1 MLFLTHKKIKY
12 LIPKWD
18 KNDSQSFQH
27 SHSFYYLRSLPS
39 LSCPNLIFPVQT
51 SISNILLSM
60 FNFFLRPIPWHYP
73 QVLPLLP
80 ATHLAWLSNWVFL
93 GAPFQL
99 LFPSQWHPAL
109 GPHWVG
115 PAFPCPFL
123 WSSTQSTLPGTKLIL
138 KKIFFF
144 MRSLIRN
151 WKIKYNKIFLSS
163 GAKV

>member
-1 MLFLTHKKIKY
+1 MLFLTHKEIKY

-60 FNFFLRPIPWHYP
+60 FNFFLSPIPRHYP
-73 QVLPLLP
+73 QVLPPLPALP
-80 ATHLAWLSNWVFL
+80 ATHLASLSNRVFL

-138 KKIFFF
+138 KKIFFYEI
-144 MRSLIRN
+144 LN
-151 WKIKYNKIFLSS
+151 TKLENKIQ
-163 GAKV
+163 